1 MTPGNGRRF
10 RKSRMPPMLEIHASQ
25 RGKTRLWMT
34 RSPAAIKKTL
44 PKASPTLSSAN
55 VSRYSVY
62 DRP

>member
-1 MTPGNGRRF
+1 
-10 RKSRMPPMLEIHASQ
+10 MLEIHASQ

>member
-1 MTPGNGRRF
+1 MR
-10 RKSRMPPMLEIHASQ
+10 EIHASQ
-25 RGKTRLWMT
+25 RGKTRLWMR

-62 DRP
+62 ERP